1 MSAMVDVQDLAGL
14 RTRLRAEAEAFLA
27 GHGAEVEGW
36 KREISA
42 AMGEALDTLRRE
54 VESVSGGNPLAVE
67 VARQTAEY
75 VDWLQ
80 WTLWD
85 LPAYAVALRP
95 EPERFR
101 RAVAS
106 CGLVYL
112 SIRVLDD
119 LLDRHFWYRGRRHSL
134 LATLTRSHGRGRRS
148 EGLTL
153 LAAFLLC
160 FEGLARLTA
169 DLDDPALRR
178 SLESTVA
185 ATRRVLIG
193 LIVEDSEREA
203 WSPEMYERL
212 VELKNVDYFRSLY
225 AALDP
230 EGASPLYPFL
240 EEVSALAQRL
250 NDLEDHPADE
260 ARAQPNL
267 IAVHRPRPASARPA
281 GAPPAPDPVPA
292 MIAADFERLAA
303 RLGGLPPLERTV
315 AAWKLSEHL
324 ESAFGLGL
332 FGPPD
337 EPEPAQLT
345 DGDRLGLSW
354 YSTSAEILDR
364 LGPAALEEVDCPV
377 CGSAGRK
384 WLLDA
389 QGFTLARCL
398 GCFHVYVNP
407 RIPGDLQARIAHE
420 SDEPEEEDAFLDV
433 QRLYAEPLCRR
444 LRQEAPGNRLL
455 DVGFGKGYL
464 MQVARAYGFEV
475 YGVDGSQ
482 RLLDRLSPFFG
493 QRLAKHWVGGGP
505 FPWGSFD
512 ALVLSHVVE
521 HLPNPR
527 AALRQA
533 REALNPGGVVYVAVP
548 DLGSVQFRVL
558 GRRWNTIHPLVHLQ
572 YFNQASLTRLLEDA
586 GFEVVERI
594 EHQPFPDE
602 VATRWMRLFRRLGGS
617 ESGELALLARL
628 RPEAPPP

>member
-1 MSAMVDVQDLAGL
+1 MSDPAIDLAAL
-14 RTRLRAEAEAFLA
+14 RARLRAEAEGFLA
-27 GHGAEVEGW
+27 GHGDEVEAW
-36 KREISA
+36 KREISTGI
-42 AMGEALDTLRRE
+42 GEALESLRRE
-54 VESVSGGNPLAVE
+54 VDSVSGGNPLAVE
-67 VARQTAEY
+67 VARQATEY

-95 EPERFR
+95 DRERFR
-101 RAVAS
+101 RAVAA

-160 FEGLARLTA
+160 FEGLARLTGEA
-169 DLDDPALRR
+169 DGDPALRR
-178 SLESTVA
+178 SLERTVA

-193 LIVEDSEREA
+193 LIVEESEREA

-240 EEVSALAQRL
+240 EEISALAQRL

-267 IAVHRPRPASARPA
+267 IAVYRRRSGEARPY
-281 GAPPAPDPVPA
+281 GAPPGPDPVPG
-292 MIAADFERLAA
+292 MIAADFERLAS
-303 RLGGLPPLERTV
+303 RLDGLPALERQV

-324 ESAFGLGL
+324 ESAFALGL
-332 FGPPD
+332 FPPT
-337 EPEPAQLT
+337 EEAPAASSAT
-345 DGDRLGLSW
+345 ERSGLSW
-354 YSTSAEILDR
+354 YSTSAEILER
-364 LGPAALEEVDCPV
+364 MGPAALEEVSCPV
-377 CGSAGRK
+377 CGGDGRK

-398 GCFHVYVNP
+398 GCFHVYVDP
-407 RIPGDLQARIAHE
+407 RIRGELQARIARE
-420 SDEPEEEDAFLDV
+420 SDEPQEDAFLDV

-475 YGVDGSQ
+475 YGVDGSE
-482 RLLDRLSPFFG
+482 RLLERLSPFFG
-493 QRLAKHWVGGGP
+493 QRLARHWVGDGP

-521 HLPNPR
+521 HLPDPR
-527 AALRQA
+527 AALCQA

-548 DLGSVQFRVL
+548 DMGSVQFRVL

-594 EHQPFPDE
+594 EHQPFPDAA
-602 VATRWMRLFRRLGGS
+602 ATRWMRLFRRLGGS

-628 RPEAPPP
+628 RPEGAP

>member
-1 MSAMVDVQDLAGL
+1 MSGLACL
-14 RTRLRAEAEAFLA
+14 RTRLRAEAEGFLA
-27 GHGAEVEGW
+27 GHGAEVEAW

-42 AMGEALDTLRRE
+42 GMGEALEALRQE
-54 VESVSGGNPLAVE
+54 VGSVSGGNPLAVE
-67 VARQTAEY
+67 VARQATDY

-85 LPAYAVALRP
+85 LPAYAVALKP

-101 RAVAS
+101 RAVAA

-160 FEGLARLTA
+160 FEGLARLA
-169 DLDDPALRR
+169 ELDDPALRR
-178 SLESTVA
+178 SLERTVA

-193 LIVEDSEREA
+193 LIMEESEREA

-230 EGASPLYPFL
+230 DGASPLYPFL

-267 IAVHRPRPASARPA
+267 IAVYRPRPGGARPF
-281 GAPPAPDPVPA
+281 GAPPLPDPVPE

-303 RLGGLPPLERTV
+303 RLDGLPPLERRV

-324 ESAFGLGL
+324 ESAFALGL
-332 FGPPD
+332 FGPPA
-337 EPEPAQLT
+337 EEGIAGMPAERT
-345 DGDRLGLSW
+345 GLSW
-354 YSTSAEILDR
+354 YSTSADFLER

-377 CGSAGRK
+377 CGSDGRK

-398 GCFHVYVNP
+398 GCFHVYVSP
-407 RIPGDLQARIAHE
+407 RIRPDLQARLAAE
-420 SDEPEEEDAFLDV
+420 SDEPQEDPFLDV
-433 QRLYAEPLCRR
+433 QQIYAEPLCRR

-475 YGVDGSQ
+475 YGVDGSE
-482 RLLDRLSPFFG
+482 RLLERLGPYFG
-493 QRLAKHWVGGGP
+493 QRVARHWVGDGP
-505 FPWGSFD
+505 LPWGSFD

-521 HLPNPR
+521 HLPDPR

-548 DLGSVQFRVL
+548 DLGSGQFRVL
-558 GRRWNTIHPLVHLQ
+558 GRRWNTIHPLIHLQ

-586 GFEVVERI
+586 GFEVIERI
-594 EHQPFPDE
+594 EHEPFPDRSS
-602 VATRWMRLFRRLGGS
+602 ARWMRLFRRLGGS
-617 ESGELALLARL
+617 ESGELALLARV
-628 RPEAPPP
+628 RQEPAP

>member
-1 MSAMVDVQDLAGL
+1 MNELSHL
-14 RTRLRAEAEAFLA
+14 RIRLREEAEGFLA
-27 GHGAEVEGW
+27 GHGAEVEAW

-42 AMGEALDTLRRE
+42 GMGEALESLRRE

-67 VARQTAEY
+67 VARQATEY

-85 LPAYAVALRP
+85 LPAYAVALKP

-101 RAVAS
+101 RTVAS

-134 LATLTRSHGRGRRS
+134 LATLTRGHGRGRRS

-160 FEGLARLTA
+160 FEGLARLTTGP
-169 DLDDPALRR
+169 DDPALRR
-178 SLESTVA
+178 SLERTVA

-267 IAVHRPRPASARPA
+267 IAVYRPRPAGARPID
-281 GAPPAPDPVPA
+281 APAPPDPVPA
-292 MIAADFERLAA
+292 MIAAEVGRLAA
-303 RLGGLPPLERTV
+303 RLDDLPPLERSV

-324 ESAFGLGL
+324 ESAFSLGL
-332 FGPPD
+332 FGPP
-337 EPEPAQLT
+337 EEATAAAPEQ
-345 DGDRLGLSW
+345 RSGLSW
-354 YSTSAEILDR
+354 YSTSAEILER
-364 LGPAALEEVDCPV
+364 MGPAALEEVACPV
-377 CGSAGRK
+377 CASPGRK

-398 GCFHVYVNP
+398 TCFHVYVNP
-407 RIPGDLQARIAHE
+407 RIRGEVQARIARE
-420 SDEPEEEDAFLDV
+420 SDEPQEDAFLDV

-464 MQVARAYGFEV
+464 MHVARAYGFEV
-475 YGVDGSQ
+475 YGVDGSE
-482 RLLDRLSPFFG
+482 RLLERLSPFFG
-493 QRLAKHWVGGGP
+493 QRLARHWVGDGP

-521 HLPNPR
+521 HLPDPR
-527 AALRQA
+527 TALRQA

-586 GFEVVERI
+586 GFEVIERI

-602 VATRWMRLFRRLGGS
+602 AATRWMRLFRRLGGS
-617 ESGELALLARL
+617 ESGELALLGRV
-628 RPEAPPP
+628 RPEGVA